1 MNYLLGEKIY
11 TIKGCKVMEG
21 VITGITSSV
30 TASDPKIYSTYCVNF
45 KGEAY
50 CLQPSEM
57 FKTKTELLKY
67 IVNQL

>member
-1 MNYLLGEKIY
+1 MNYLLGEKVY

-45 KGEAY
+45 NGEAY

-57 FKTKTELLKY
+57 FKDKTELLKY
-67 IVNQL
+67 IVDQL